1 MHGVLFCHFDFCE
14 VDGTFMGKF
23 MAKFWQGLAGLWQ
36 NYIQAVVELWQ
47 RSGKN
52 MAEFMARGW
61 QIYGKVTA
69 TSVPMLSQSFG
80 QVVSRIWQRYDE
92 VMAKFGEVMVKLWFR
107 YGKVYGKA
115 MAELWQRDSEV
126 MVK

>member
-1 MHGVLFCHFDFCE
+1 M
-14 VDGTFMGKF
+14 
-23 MAKFWQGLAGLWQ
+23 
-36 NYIQAVVELWQ
+36 
-47 RSGKN
+47 
-52 MAEFMARGW
+52 
-61 QIYGKVTA
+61 TA

-115 MAELWQRDSEV
+115 MAGRV
-126 MVK
+126 MAKG